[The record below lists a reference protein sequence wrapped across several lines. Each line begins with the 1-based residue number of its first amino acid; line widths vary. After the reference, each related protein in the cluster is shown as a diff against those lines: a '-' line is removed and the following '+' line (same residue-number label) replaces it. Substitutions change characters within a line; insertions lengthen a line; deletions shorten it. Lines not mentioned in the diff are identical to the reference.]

1 MFRPVK
7 IRATVVHP
15 TLPENTVLQLFS
27 SRNYHVD
34 RVSRRLL
41 GLLNGRLLSLAQPGR
56 SDSTRPSA
64 EVVASNLVK
73 KQIKEKEPSYDI
85 FKHDLVPKHVLL
97 KPNEAKE
104 VLERYHIKPF
114 QIPYVK
120 STDPAVRAIGAKPG
134 DIVKVIRKS
143 ATAGESDFYRYVVE
157 DF

>member
-1 MFRPVK
+1 M
-7 IRATVVHP
+7 
-15 TLPENTVLQLFS
+15 
-27 SRNYHVD
+27 
-34 RVSRRLL
+34 L
-41 GLLNGRLLSLAQPGR
+41 GLLNGRLLSLVQLGR

-64 EVVASNLVK
+64 EDSSKYLVK

-104 VLERYHIKPF
+104 VLEKYHIKPF

-134 DIVKVIRKS
+134 DIVKVIRRS

>member
-15 TLPENTVLQLFS
+15 TLSENTVLQLFS

>member
-1 MFRPVK
+1 M
-7 IRATVVHP
+7 
-15 TLPENTVLQLFS
+15 
-27 SRNYHVD
+27 
-34 RVSRRLL
+34 
-41 GLLNGRLLSLAQPGR
+41 
-56 SDSTRPSA
+56 
-64 EVVASNLVK
+64 VK
-73 KQIKEKEPSYDI
+73 KQVKEKEPSYDI

-104 VLERYHIKPF
+104 VLERYHIRPY

-120 STDPAVRAIGAKPG
+120 STDPAVRAIGARPG